1 MLIHAPLILVQIYS
15 LRWEQSIDCIDND
28 DLVHFDQMKMM
39 DACKIYPMQEHVE
52 QDDRFSTK
60 LLDEHV
66 RKDNEVILTD
76 NARLFDPF

>member
-1 MLIHAPLILVQIYS
+1 MS
-15 LRWEQSIDCIDND
+15 LHWEQPSGCIGID
-28 DLVHFDQMKMM
+28 DLVHFDQMQLM

-52 QDDRFSTK
+52 RDDRFSTK

-66 RKDNEVILTD
+66 RNENEVILTD